1 MLTFPTKLSFDK
13 LVTIRPNK
21 GHLIRVIHVIAGC
34 NTDFMVNSVQRMK
47 LKVIFR
53 SVKTLIL
60 NFYQLQTIALRKK
73 FQAKKK

>member
-47 LKVIFR
+47 LKVIF
-53 SVKTLIL
+53 
-60 NFYQLQTIALRKK
+60 
-73 FQAKKK
+73 